1 MDSDLLH
8 SVGSVA
14 LVGSIVACALV
25 VLVPFIRGAYQSK
38 VSEKAHKK
46 QLARVRSPS
55 YQVPR
60 LRLLTDGVDKR
71 LEIDYGDGRGWV
83 NVKKGEYTE
92 CLTPYGSQV
101 YNAGAEEAYEEVLQ
115 KIEFWRLREST
126 REVGWR
132 AEREDGPLVAEIRKS
147 SVLRG
152 VNMPGDPQSF
162 ERE

>member
-1 MDSDLLH
+1 MDSDLLLTILR
-8 SVGSVA
+8 VTILGTLIA
-14 LVGSIVACALV
+14 GLVFGHILLFWGIHKSDAKE
-25 VLVPFIRGAYQSK
+25 R
-38 VSEKAHKK
+38 AHKK

-60 LRLLTDGVDKR
+60 LRLLTDGVDKQ

-101 YNAGAEEAYEEVLQ
+101 YNAGAEEAYEKVLQ
-115 KIEFWRLREST
+115 KIEFWRLRESK

-132 AEREDGPLVAEIRKS
+132 VEREDGPLVAEIRKS